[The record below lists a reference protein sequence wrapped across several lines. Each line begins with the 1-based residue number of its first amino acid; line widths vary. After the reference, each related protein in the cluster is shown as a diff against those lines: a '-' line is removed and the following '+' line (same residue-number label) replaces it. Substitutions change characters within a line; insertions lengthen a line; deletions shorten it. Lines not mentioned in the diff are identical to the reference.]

1 MAENLDSKSLDGP
14 DGDENDFGEA
24 SGSGKEGDRASLYSS
39 CGSLSFVITE
49 ELDKSPD
56 AVNNEMMSYMTQ
68 SQYSQVIILISPL
81 SGCIGLTRI

>member
-1 MAENLDSKSLDGP
+1 MAENLDSKLLVGP

-24 SGSGKEGDRASLYSS
+24 SGSRRKEGDRASLYSS
-39 CGSLSFVITE
+39 CGSLPFV
-49 ELDKSPD
+49 KSPD
-56 AVNNEMMSYMTQ
+56 AVNNEMTGYMTQ